1 MSSWLRHLFAVCHS
15 NFAIFLML
23 LQVRQLS
30 KTYRAP
36 DGGDAV
42 PVLQDLDLNMA
53 ERETLAI
60 VGPSGS
66 GKSTLLHIIGA
77 LDKPDAGEVLIDGKD
92 VGKLNDEDAAA
103 YRNTIVGFIFQLHH
117 LLPQCTVLENV
128 LVPTLAQR
136 NGNATELRA
145 RAEQL
150 LDAVGLKH
158 RLQHRPGELSGG
170 ERQRVAVA
178 RALINRPRLLLADE
192 PTGALDRV
200 SATKLVDLLAGLNE
214 TQGVTLVMVTHS
226 LEVAQRMQR
235 VVELRDGKLVES
247 PAPVR

>member
-1 MSSWLRHLFAVCHS
+1 
-15 NFAIFLML
+15 ML

-42 PVLQDLDLNMA
+42 PVLRNLDLNLA

-77 LDKPDAGEVLIDGKD
+77 LDRPDQGEVLIDGKD
-92 VGKLNDEDAAA
+92 VGRLGDEQAAA
-103 YRNTIVGFIFQLHH
+103 YRNTTVGFIFQLHH

-136 NGNATELRA
+136 SGNAAELRA

-247 PAPVR
+247 PVPMR